1 MKPRRKE
8 PVGMTAVMVSVSL
21 EGVLRG
27 NGVGGTAQEAKEQ
40 EYQPQGSAQH
50 QGFEKEVSPL

>member
-1 MKPRRKE
+1 
-8 PVGMTAVMVSVSL
+8 MTAVMVSVSL